1 VPYPGGPPGETPD
14 VRGPSGETP
23 NLREGSPLSE
33 REAFVLRAIV
43 AEHVRTGRP
52 VGSRAVV
59 QETHIDVSTATVR
72 NDMVRL
78 TRIGLIRQPH
88 TSAGRIPTDV
98 GYRHFVDGLLLEE
111 ALEIREEAWVK
122 GEFRRIVREA
132 EAALRSSCR
141 LLADLTHCAAV
152 VVAPPEPAGGF
163 RHVHA
168 SSVSATNI
176 LLVCVLSDGS
186 VHHKLLEVPQPLQP
200 RQLEAVTRL
209 LNERIGGAAAS
220 ALSRLDIDELL
231 RSMGELAV
239 PPEVLQ
245 RIREAIE
252 LEQTQNTYIEGAVYV
267 LQQPGFESAERMQIV
282 VGALEEQD
290 LMRRLF
296 LRARQSP
303 GVHVSIGRENT
314 EERMWDCALVA
325 TTFGGSAENPG
336 VVGVVG
342 PRRMP
347 YARTISAVAFMAR
360 LLSEHLSASA
370 GEPE

>member
-1 VPYPGGPPGETPD
+1 MRSEREPVGLSPAATEGPE
-14 VRGPSGETP
+14 
-23 NLREGSPLSE
+23 LSE

-59 QETHIDVSTATVR
+59 QQTGLEASTATVR

-78 TRIGLIRQPH
+78 THMGLIRQPH
-88 TSAGRIPTDV
+88 TSAGRTPTDI
-98 GYRHFVDGLLLEE
+98 GYRHYVDRLMERE
-111 ALEIREEAWVK
+111 QLEIREEAWVK
-122 GEFRRIVREA
+122 GEFRRIVRET

-141 LLADLTHCAAV
+141 LLADLTRCAAV
-152 VVAPPEPAGGF
+152 VVAPQETASSF
-163 RHVHA
+163 RHVQA

-186 VHHKLLEVPQPLQP
+186 VHHQLLEVPEPLQP

-220 ALSRLDIDELL
+220 ALSRLDIDGML

-239 PPEVLQ
+239 PPEVLR

-252 LEQTQNTYIEGAVYV
+252 LEQTRDTYLEGAVYV
-267 LQQPGFESAERMQIV
+267 LQQPEFESPERLQVV

-290 LMRRLF
+290 LVRRVF

-303 GVHVSIGRENT
+303 GVHITIGRENP
-314 EERMWDCALVA
+314 EQGMWECALVA
-325 TTFGGSAENPG
+325 SMFGRSVDNPG
-336 VVGVVG
+336 VVGVIG
-342 PRRMP
+342 PRRLP
-347 YARTISAVAFMAR
+347 YARTVSAVAFMAR

-370 GEPE
+370 DEPE